1 MEVWGWKGR
10 RREAMQAWD
19 TNGSCWR
26 LPYRR
31 EGQDKDDVA
40 GETQI
45 APEGCSA
52 LCNGQ
57 GNVFPV
63 LLP

>member
-1 MEVWGWKGR
+1 
-10 RREAMQAWD
+10 MQAWD
-19 TNGSCWR
+19 TNDSCWR
-26 LPYRR
+26 LPCRR